1 MPTKM
6 SLQIGSD
13 DTRVTHA
20 RQSSDTGL
28 LTEAFR
34 VRVDLKVEWKL
45 QAAFESLSSLSLQQH
60 WPRVIYSP
68 PAGSNKSWG
77 CSSCAVPESPPHGGG
92 EKDACVL
99 CLSCYL

>member
-1 MPTKM
+1 M

-60 WPRVIYSP
+60 WPRVIYP
-68 PAGSNKSWG
+68 PPQQAVTKAGVAPLVQCQSH
-77 CSSCAVPESPPHGGG
+77 PPPHGGG